1 MLDKLTIKDIENKE
15 QKAIAEIIGIEA
27 YISLVK
33 NYGGTSIYILK
44 EDSLIRGIRDSKIKS
59 EFNGYN
65 YSYLAKKYKLTDRTI
80 RDIVDNNKLDGQ
92 ISFGEILKDP
102 LDGD

>member
-1 MLDKLTIKDIENKE
+1 MLGGIYAINDIENKE
-15 QKAIAEIIGIEA
+15 QKAIADTIGIEA

-80 RDIVDNNKLDGQ
+80 RDIIGNSNRLEGQ
-92 ISFGEILKDP
+92 ISFEDIKNDS
-102 LDGD
+102 